1 MAILLPAGTIGSTHA
16 GAGSKTMA
24 GDADW
29 VDDVRRWCLAGD
41 GVEGGYVVPSA
52 AEPAGDGSDAVGYE
66 AAVPALQSRHWPD
79 APPPAVTAV

>member
-1 MAILLPAGTIGSTHA
+1 
-16 GAGSKTMA
+16 MA

-41 GVEGGYVVPSA
+41 GVEGGYVARPA
-52 AEPAGDGSDAVGYE
+52 AEPAGDGTDAIGYE

-79 APPPAVTAV
+79 APTPYAVPAV